1 MADSLPIPLTSPLSP
16 AQKTSLINLVRRAAK
31 AEILPRF
38 RNLGQGDIRSKS
50 NAHDLV
56 TEADTA
62 AEAMMARGIQAM
74 FPLALV
80 VGEEAAATNPELK
93 GKIGEAELAFI
104 IDPVD
109 GTWNFANG
117 LGVFGVILSITRF
130 GKPVFGLLYDPL
142 ADDWISAD
150 EDGPAELTRAIGTTR
165 PLTVSDGGDLGELAG
180 FTHYNYLPQEAKPG
194 VAKALPKL
202 GRAMSL
208 QCACHEYRTLARGG
222 ADFLFSGTL
231 NPWDHAAG
239 ILICQRAGGVARM
252 LNGDDYTATVSDGYI
267 LVASNEATW
276 EKLRDHFAFLLD
288 DAKA

>member
-1 MADSLPIPLTSPLSP
+1 MPDSLPIPLTSPLSP

-38 RNLGQGDIRSKS
+38 RNLGADDVATKS
-50 NAHDLV
+50 SAHDLV
-56 TEADTA
+56 TEADTG

-74 FPLALV
+74 FPHALV
-80 VGEEAAATNPELK
+80 VGEEAATVDAKLK
-93 GKIGEAELAFI
+93 EKIGEAELAFI

-109 GTWNFANG
+109 GTWNFVNG

-142 ADDWISAD
+142 ADDWITAE
-150 EDGPAELTRAIGTTR
+150 EDSPAEFTRAIGTTR
-165 PLTVSDGGDLGELAG
+165 PLRVSEGGELGDLSG
-180 FTHYNYLPQEAKPG
+180 FTHYNYLPQDAKPG
-194 VAKALPKL
+194 VAGALPGL

-208 QCACHEYRTLARGG
+208 QCSCHEYRILARGG

-239 ILICQRAGGVARM
+239 VLILQRAGGVVRM
-252 LNGDDYTATVSDGYI
+252 LNGDDYTAMANQGYI
-267 LVASNEATW
+267 LAAPNEATW
-276 EKLRDHFAFLLD
+276 SKLRDHFAFLLED
-288 DAKA
+288 TKA